1 MVLHMHVLHIPREQV
16 LGGRSVRRLPWPK
29 RIDLAL
35 LSFLAMVIG
44 LADRINIA
52 VAAPIL
58 MKERS
63 WDTVQMGW
71 VLSGFYIGYA
81 LLMVPVGALAD
92 RYSPK
97 WVLGFSVAWWSLFTA
112 LTSLPR
118 SLIGMVIVRILV
130 GLGQSGVIP
139 CINSILV
146 RWFPRHEYSRAT
158 VFGWSGG
165 SAGAILAFPL
175 ASAILNFWGWQ
186 AVFFSFA
193 SLGALWLPFWI
204 IGVTDNPAASKGVS
218 EAELAHIVDGRP
230 ELQKVA
236 RVPWKKILALPAVYA
251 VTTLHFSFN
260 WITYLLLSWLP
271 TYLLAERHF
280 SLSNM
285 AVGSSLPFLSIVVG
299 GNLFATMND
308 KYSQRHDRT
317 RVRKLS
323 LIPFIM
329 AAVALLL
336 IPLATHPVMIVVL
349 LCLAAG
355 LASGAYPV
363 IASGSLDMTPRY
375 AGTVVGF
382 QNCVANFSGI
392 LVPVVTGYVVKVSGW
407 TAAFWLA
414 ALVCTVGFL
423 AYLCFGQ
430 ARKLVD

>member
-1 MVLHMHVLHIPREQV
+1 MHVHQEKV
-16 LGGRSVRRLPWPK
+16 LNASFVRRLPWPK
-29 RIDLAL
+29 RIDVAL
-35 LSFLAMVIG
+35 LAFVAMVIS

-58 MKERS
+58 MKERG

-71 VLSGFYIGYA
+71 VLSGFFIGYS
-81 LLMVPVGALAD
+81 LLMVPVGIIAD

-97 WVLGFSVAWWSLFTA
+97 WVLGFSVAWWSLLTA
-112 LTSLPR
+112 LTPLPR

-146 RWFPRHEYSRAT
+146 RWFPRHEYSRAA
-158 VFGWSGG
+158 VFSWSGG

-175 ASAILNFWGWQ
+175 ASAVLNFWGWP
-186 AVFFSFA
+186 AVFFTFA
-193 SLGALWLPFWI
+193 CLGALWLPFWI
-204 IGVTDNPAASKGVS
+204 IGVTDNPAVS
-218 EAELAHIVDGRP
+218 SGLCKAELVHILEGRP
-230 ELQKVA
+230 ELPKVV
-236 RVPWKKILALPAVYA
+236 RVPWKRILALPPIYA
-251 VTTLHFSFN
+251 LMTLHFSFN
-260 WITYLLLSWLP
+260 WITYFLLSWLP

-285 AVGSSLPFLSIVVG
+285 AVGASLPFLSIVVS
-299 GNLFATMND
+299 GNVFGAMID

-317 RVRKLS
+317 RVRKLF
-323 LIPFIM
+323 LIPFVM
-329 AAVALLL
+329 AAGALLL
-336 IPLATHPVMIVVL
+336 IPTATHPVMIVVL

-407 TAAFWLA
+407 PAAFWLA
-414 ALVCTVGFL
+414 ASVCTVGFL

>member
-1 MVLHMHVLHIPREQV
+1 MRVLPVHQEHVSGSL
-16 LGGRSVRRLPWPK
+16 VRHLPWPK
-29 RIDLAL
+29 RLDVVL

-44 LADRINIA
+44 LAHRINIS
-52 VAAPIL
+52 VAAPTL
-58 MKERS
+58 MKERG

-71 VLSGFYIGYA
+71 VLSGFFIGYS
-81 LLMVPVGALAD
+81 LLMVPVGAVAD

-97 WVLGFSVAWWSLFTA
+97 WVLGVSVAWWSLFTA
-112 LTSLPR
+112 FTPIPQ
-118 SLIGMVIVRILV
+118 SLIGMVIVRLFV

-146 RWFPRHEYSRAT
+146 RWFPRHEYSRAG
-158 VFGWSGG
+158 VFSWSGG

-175 ASAILNFWGWQ
+175 ASAVLNFWGWQ
-186 AVFFSFA
+186 AVFFTFA
-193 SLGALWLPFWI
+193 CFGAVWLPFWI
-204 IGVTDNPAASKGVS
+204 FGVTDNPADSRAISKQ
-218 EAELAHIVDGRP
+218 ELAHILDGRP
-230 ELQKVA
+230 ELPKVA
-236 RVPWKKILALPAVYA
+236 RVPWKKILALPPVYA
-251 VTTLHFSFN
+251 CMTLHFSFN

-285 AVGSSLPFLSIVVG
+285 AVGSALPFLSIVVG
-299 GNLFATMND
+299 GNFFAAMND
-308 KYSQRHDRT
+308 KYSRRHDRT
-317 RVRKLS
+317 RVRKLF

-329 AAVALLL
+329 AAGALLS
-336 IPLATHPVMIVVL
+336 IPLATHPVVIVVL

-375 AGTVVGF
+375 AGKVVGF

-414 ALVCTVGFL
+414 ALVATVGFL
-423 AYLCFGQ
+423 AYVCFGQ

>member
-1 MVLHMHVLHIPREQV
+1 MPLLHAQQDKALSAPF
-16 LGGRSVRRLPWPK
+16 VRRLPWPK
-29 RIDLAL
+29 RVDLAL

-112 LTSLPR
+112 LTPLPG
-118 SLIGMVIVRILV
+118 SLIGMAIVRILV

-175 ASAILNFWGWQ
+175 ASAVLNFWGWQ
-186 AVFFSFA
+186 AIFFSFA
-193 SLGALWLPFWI
+193 CLGALWLPFWI

-329 AAVALLL
+329 AAGALLL
-336 IPLATHPVMIVVL
+336 IPLATHPVMIVFL

-407 TAAFWLA
+407 PAAFWLA
-414 ALVCTVGFL
+414 ASVCTVGFL
-423 AYLCFGQ
+423 AYLFFGQ

>member
-1 MVLHMHVLHIPREQV
+1 MHVLRVHREKV
-16 LGGRSVRRLPWPK
+16 LATPFVRHLPWPK
-29 RIDLAL
+29 RIDVAL
-35 LSFLAMVIG
+35 LSFIAMVIS
-44 LADRINIA
+44 LADRINIS

-58 MKERS
+58 MKERG

-71 VLSGFYIGYA
+71 VLSGFFIGYS
-81 LLMVPVGALAD
+81 LLMVPVGAIAD

-97 WVLGFSVAWWSLFTA
+97 WVLGISVAWWSLLTAFTP
-112 LTSLPR
+112 LPR
-118 SLIGMVIVRILV
+118 SLIGMVTVRILV

-146 RWFPRHEYSRAT
+146 RWFPRHEYSRAA
-158 VFGWSGG
+158 VFSWSGG

-175 ASAILNFWGWQ
+175 ASAVLNFWGWH
-186 AVFFSFA
+186 AVFFAFA
-193 SLGALWLPFWI
+193 CLGGLWLPFWI
-204 IGVTDNPAASKGVS
+204 AGVTDNPAACRGVR
-218 EAELAHIVDGRP
+218 EAELAHILEGRP
-230 ELQKVA
+230 DLPRVA
-236 RVPWKKILALPAVYA
+236 RVPWKTILALPPIYA
-251 VTTLHFSFN
+251 VMTLHFSFN
-260 WITYLLLSWLP
+260 WITYFLLSWLP

-285 AVGSSLPFLSIVVG
+285 AVGSALPFLSIVVS
-299 GNLFATMND
+299 GNVFGAMID
-308 KYSQRHDRT
+308 KYSKHHDRT
-317 RVRKLS
+317 LVRKLF

-329 AAVALLL
+329 AAGALLL
-336 IPLATHPVMIVVL
+336 IPMATHPVMIVVL

-363 IASGSLDMTPRY
+363 IASGSLDLTPRY

-382 QNCVANFSGI
+382 QNCVANFSGV

-414 ALVCTVGFL
+414 ASVCTCGFL
-423 AYLCFGQ
+423 VYVCFGQ

>member
-1 MVLHMHVLHIPREQV
+1 MHVLRIHREGV
-16 LGGRSVRRLPWPK
+16 VSDGLARRLPWPK
-29 RIDLAL
+29 RIDVAL
-35 LSFLAMVIG
+35 LSFLAMVIS

-52 VAAPIL
+52 VAAPSL
-58 MKERS
+58 MKERG

-71 VLSGFYIGYA
+71 VLSGFFIGYS
-81 LLMVPVGALAD
+81 LLMVPVGAIAD

-97 WVLGFSVAWWSLFTA
+97 WVLGLSVAWWSLLTAFTP
-112 LTSLPR
+112 LPR
-118 SLIGMVIVRILV
+118 SLIGMVIVRVLV

-146 RWFPRHEYSRAT
+146 RWFPRHEYSRAG
-158 VFGWSGG
+158 VFSWSGG

-175 ASAILNFWGWQ
+175 ASAVLNFWGWQ
-186 AVFFSFA
+186 AVFFTFA
-193 SLGALWLPFWI
+193 CFGALWLPFWI
-204 IGVTDNPAASKGVS
+204 FGVTDNPAVSPGISK
-218 EAELAHIVDGRP
+218 AELAHILDGRP
-230 ELQKVA
+230 ELPKVV
-236 RVPWKKILALPAVYA
+236 RVPWKKILILPAVYA

-299 GNLFATMND
+299 GNFFGAMID
-308 KYSQRHDRT
+308 KYSQRYDRT
-317 RVRKLS
+317 HVRKLF

-329 AAVALLL
+329 AAGALLL

-414 ALVCTVGFL
+414 ASVCTVGFL

>member
-1 MVLHMHVLHIPREQV
+1 MPVLRVHREKDLTAPV
-16 LGGRSVRRLPWPK
+16 SRHLPWPK
-29 RIDLAL
+29 RIDVAL
-35 LSFLAMVIG
+35 LSFLAMVIS
-44 LADRINIA
+44 LADRINMS
-52 VAAPIL
+52 VAAPTL
-58 MKERS
+58 MKERG

-71 VLSGFYIGYA
+71 VLSGFFIGYA
-81 LLMVPVGALAD
+81 LLMAPVGAIAD

-97 WVLGFSVAWWSLFTA
+97 WVLGLSVFWWSVLTA
-112 LTSLPR
+112 LTPLPQ
-118 SLIGMVIVRILV
+118 SLIGMVVVRILV

-175 ASAILNFWGWQ
+175 ASAVLNFWGWQ
-186 AVFFSFA
+186 AVFFTFA
-193 SLGALWLPFWI
+193 CFGALWLPFWMFGI
-204 IGVTDNPAASKGVS
+204 KDNPADSRGVS
-218 EAELAHIVDGRP
+218 KAELAHILDGRP
-230 ELQKVA
+230 ELTRVA
-236 RVPWKKILALPAVYA
+236 RVPWKAILALPPVYA
-251 VTTLHFSFN
+251 CMILHFSFN

-271 TYLLAERHF
+271 TYLLAERQF

-285 AVGSSLPFLSIVVG
+285 AVGSALPFLSIVVG
-299 GNLFATMND
+299 GNCFGAMID

-317 RVRKLS
+317 RVRKLF
-323 LIPFIM
+323 LIPFVM
-329 AAVALLL
+329 AAGALLL
-336 IPLATHPVMIVVL
+336 IPMATHPVMIVVL

-375 AGTVVGF
+375 AGTVAGL

-407 TAAFWLA
+407 TSAFWLA
-414 ALVCTVGFL
+414 ASVCTLGFL
-423 AYLCFGQ
+423 VYLCFGQ

>member
-1 MVLHMHVLHIPREQV
+1 MHVLHIHQEQV
-16 LGGRSVRRLPWPK
+16 VSGGLVRHLPWPK
-29 RIDLAL
+29 RIDVVL

-52 VAAPIL
+52 VAAPTL
-58 MKERS
+58 MKERA

-71 VLSGFYIGYA
+71 VLSGFFIGYS
-81 LLMVPVGALAD
+81 LLMVPVGAIAD

-97 WVLGFSVAWWSLFTA
+97 WVLAVSVAWWSLFTA
-112 LTSLPR
+112 FSPIPQ
-118 SLIGMVIVRILV
+118 SLIGLVIVRILV

-146 RWFPRHEYSRAT
+146 RWFPRHEYSRAG
-158 VFGWSGG
+158 VFSWSGG
-165 SAGAILAFPL
+165 SAGGIVAFPL
-175 ASAILNFWGWQ
+175 ASAVLNFWGWQ
-186 AVFFSFA
+186 AVFYSFA
-193 SLGALWLPFWI
+193 CFGALWLPFWI
-204 IGVTDNPAASKGVS
+204 FGITDNPAVSRGISK
-218 EAELAHIVDGRP
+218 AELAHIEDGRP
-230 ELQKVA
+230 ELQKVS
-236 RVPWKKILALPAVYA
+236 RVPWRKILALPAVYA
-251 VTTLHFSFN
+251 VTILHFSFN

-285 AVGSSLPFLSIVVG
+285 AIGSSLPFLSIVVC
-299 GNLFATMND
+299 GNFFAAMND
-308 KYSQRHDRT
+308 RYSQRYDRT
-317 RVRKLS
+317 RVRKLF
-323 LIPFIM
+323 LIPLIM
-329 AAVALLL
+329 AAGALLL

-375 AGTVVGF
+375 AGSVVGF

-414 ALVCTVGFL
+414 ALVATVGFV
-423 AYLCFGQ
+423 AYVCFGQ

>member
-1 MVLHMHVLHIPREQV
+1 
-16 LGGRSVRRLPWPK
+16 
-29 RIDLAL
+29 LAL

-71 VLSGFYIGYA
+71 VLSGFYMGYS

-112 LTSLPR
+112 LTPLPG
-118 SLIGMVIVRILV
+118 SLIGMAIVRILV

-175 ASAILNFWGWQ
+175 ASAVLNFWGWQ

-193 SLGALWLPFWI
+193 CLGALWLPFWI

-251 VTTLHFSFN
+251 VTALHFSFN

-299 GNLFATMND
+299 GNFFATMND

-336 IPLATHPVMIVVL
+336 IPQATHPVMIVFL

-407 TAAFWLA
+407 PAAFWLA
-414 ALVCTVGFL
+414 ASVCTLGFL
-423 AYLCFGQ
+423 AYLFFGQ